1 MSEVIRMRG
10 GARLFASEM
19 LPVGYAKVMAAVT
32 ALQDEAERLLSAV
45 ETADGFEV
53 RHIEHLDFD
62 PKCEFIRAATKTQ
75 CENAAE
81 WVAYLACGSGEF
93 FVCPAHRSHVHRSE
107 RLKVCVPCGFTGRM
121 ADHLDFVPLDGA

>member
-10 GARLFASEM
+10 GARLLASEM

-53 RHIEHLDFD
+53 QNIEHLDFEPTCEWRTKRVECGAVATHVAELD
-62 PKCEFIRAATKTQ
+62 CCHVDSWLICREHIEVAKSRETVYFCRKC
-75 CENAAE
+75 
-81 WVAYLACGSGEF
+81 G
-93 FVCPAHRSHVHRSE
+93 AH
-107 RLKVCVPCGFTGRM
+107 
-121 ADHLDFVPLDGA
+121 